1 MAVST
6 YPAAVGSQLV
16 ELPVVE
22 IADDLAIALLITVD
36 LGVAFCA
43 TAGAELAEGL
53 APLGVECVAS
63 IATMGIPIGL
73 EVSRALGLD
82 QYVVLHKTPKIH
94 LAHAVEE
101 PVRSI
106 TTDAEQR
113 LLLDPARIPAVAG
126 RRVALVDDVVST
138 GGSCGAALRLL
149 RRVGAEPVAI
159 AAIVTEGEAW
169 REGLGDDAGLVRS
182 LGELPL
188 FRRGRDGTFAPT
200 PVS

>member
-1 MAVST
+1 MRTPTYEAV
-6 YPAAVGSQLV
+6 VGTQRV

-43 TAGAELAEGL
+43 RVGAELAELL
-53 APLGVECVAS
+53 APLRVECVAS
-63 IATMGIPIGL
+63 IATMGIPVAL
-73 EVSRALGLD
+73 EVSRAMGLD
-82 QYVVLHKTPKIH
+82 QYVVLHKTQKIH
-94 LAHAVEE
+94 LRDAIVE

-113 LLLDPARIPAVAG
+113 LLLDPARIPALAG

-159 AAIVTEGEAW
+159 ATIVTEGDAW
-169 REGLGDDAGLVRS
+169 RQGLGGDARLVTS

-188 FRRGRDGTFAPT
+188 FRRDAGGAFVPSS
-200 PVS
+200 VS